1 MNESQLRRHVL
12 IIGASSGIGADCALR
27 FSSNFNVSGISRRG
41 VLPSGLS
48 EDNSFALTA
57 DASCAAALKDCVD
70 KAVERFGKI
79 SLMIVAAGAQM
90 IKPVRITKEQEVFN
104 LLSSNI
110 AAPFFA
116 ATLFASQRISTVD
129 ASLCLISSVSAIRPD
144 SGIVLYG
151 ATKAATESLVA
162 GLAKELAPRRVFG
175 VSPGWL
181 DTPMTQAYSHVYT
194 KEFVETLK
202 DTSPLGIAS
211 TADVVDA
218 IEFLSSPKARKISG
232 QVLVVDGGASL

>member
-1 MNESQLRRHVL
+1 MNEPGIRKHVL
-12 IIGASSGIGADCALR
+12 IIGASSGVGAECALR
-27 FSSNFNVSGISRRG
+27 FSSNCNVSGISRRG
-41 VLPSGLS
+41 ALPSGLS
-48 EDNSFALTA
+48 LDNSLALA
-57 DASCAAALKDCVD
+57 VDASCATALKASVD
-70 KAVERFGKI
+70 EAVGRFGKV

-90 IKPVRITKEQEVFN
+90 IKPVRNTKEQEALN
-104 LLSSNI
+104 LLNTNV
-110 AAPFFA
+110 AVPFFA

-175 VSPGWL
+175 ISPGWL

-211 TADVVDA
+211 TSDVVDA